1 MSMSDTSESRTID
14 AFCTDCNVQVAARV
28 VATHGKSTPQSGFE
42 MITTDDPT
50 SVPYDVVEYAI
61 AVCGRCELV
70 FLVESTCVEIE
81 GISMPP
87 GERVLYPSSRRI
99 SMDGVPAT
107 VVRAYS
113 NAARSFSVGLY
124 EPCVIMS
131 RKCIEAVCEEL
142 GATKGN
148 LKERLSIL
156 GENGKIDQN
165 LLAWANQLRLIGN
178 DAAHDLKIVIEQI
191 DARDALDFVEAIL
204 MYVFTLNRRFEEFL
218 ERRKNLHKQE

>member
-1 MSMSDTSESRTID
+1 MSDTSESRTID
-14 AFCTDCNVQVAARV
+14 VFCTDCNVQVAACV
-28 VATHGKSTPQSGFE
+28 VATHGKCTPQSGFE
-42 MITTDDPT
+42 MIAIDDLA
-50 SVPYDVVEYAI
+50 SAPYDVVECAI
-61 AVCGRCELV
+61 AVCGRCESV

-81 GISMPP
+81 GTSTLPR
-87 GERVLYPSSRRI
+87 ERILYPSSRRI

-142 GATKGN
+142 GTTKGN

-165 LLAWANQLRLIGN
+165 ILAWANQLRLIGN

-204 MYVFTLNRRFEEFL
+204 MYVFTLNRKFEEFL
-218 ERRKNLHKQE
+218 ERRKNLHKQQ